1 MSNSTKQS
9 SDDHDDAKLLT
20 RVLEDYKEIKRPA
33 FYRRHFALH
42 QTGSNDYVIK
52 KENIEKREKK

>member
-1 MSNSTKQS
+1 MSNSKKS

-20 RVLEDYKEIKRPA
+20 RVLEDYKEVKRPA

-42 QTGSNDYVIK
+42 QTGRI
-52 KENIEKREKK
+52 IML